1 MKSTVK
7 LVDIFSPTTHFNV
20 SLRRLSLG
28 GIAVLFFSQVGGAS
42 TKLGAAPAEPVVTTD
57 QLVDRERRRLEE
69 VFIWK
74 MSEELRLSVEIETT
88 FAEAIRALNREKSLA
103 NSEVSQSLF
112 ALEKSKSSKDRDL
125 ALKRYERAW
134 RQYGELP
141 IREVN
146 RMRPILGVEKL
157 GQYLVAKSQM
167 AERLKALSANS
178 SQQVM
183 ASPNPAPSSAPS
195 PGAK

>member
-1 MKSTVK
+1 MK
-7 LVDIFSPTTHFNV
+7 LVEIFSNKLKLVTP
-20 SLRRLSLG
+20 LRVLPPVLSLFLAL
-28 GIAVLFFSQVGGAS
+28 AVLAPNVQAS
-42 TKLGAAPAEPVVTTD
+42 AVEPTMTTE

-88 FAEAIRALNREKSLA
+88 FAEAIRALNREKHSA
-103 NSEVSQSLF
+103 NSEVSQSLA
-112 ALEKSKSSKDRDL
+112 ALGKSKSPKDRDQ

-134 RQYGELP
+134 RSYGELP
-141 IREVN
+141 LREVS
-146 RMRPILGVEKL
+146 RMRPILGPEKL

-178 SQQVM
+178 SQQASQPVNV
-183 ASPNPAPSSAPS
+183 SPNSEPSSAPS
-195 PGAK
+195 PKTK